1 MREVRGEEYGVWE
14 TRGVRSVRSV
24 RSERSEG

>member
-14 TRGVRSVRSV
+14 TRVRSVRSV